1 MHIIRARH
9 DRNTSK
15 DDPSEKA
22 LAVVQK
28 PRTSL
33 LTSSAVNSLLAQ
45 EAEDEM
51 QASPKFFINLTNR
64 QKE

>member
-1 MHIIRARH
+1 
-9 DRNTSK
+9 
-15 DDPSEKA
+15 
-22 LAVVQK
+22 VQK
-28 PRTSL
+28 PSTSL
-33 LTSSAVNSLLAQ
+33 LTSSAVNSLCAQ